1 MNRTNTGIGPL
12 LEAVCAH
19 DSAGKTDGQLL
30 KDFLA
35 RRDEA
40 AFTAL
45 VRRHGPMVLAV
56 CRRVLGNAADAD
68 DAFQATFIVLV
79 RKAGSLTSRSFLGDW
94 LHGVAR
100 HAALDATRAAARRRT
115 KEQVMARPEMQAD
128 EVRNDWLPLLDQEL
142 SRLPEKYRLAIV
154 LCDLEGKTR
163 HEAAAQLGWPEGT
176 VAGRLARARD
186 LLAKRLLRGGQVSSG
201 VLLGTVAGGATQAAL
216 PPGLVQTTVQAA
228 SLVASGKMTA
238 QGVLSAKAIML
249 AQGVMQSMLL
259 KKMKIAAFALLLAA
273 LLAGAGGMTFHLL
286 ADDGQPAQVREQG
299 GKETPVVQ
307 GAKGDKK
314 PLPTVNKRVLLFD
327 EIIET
332 KDFQQQLTLK
342 EILGLLFDQFANQ
355 GKEVVI
361 LVDVEAFK
369 EEDPD
374 APNIYETQVQF
385 PPYPRK
391 MSLATCLRL
400 ALAKVPTRNATFV
413 VYPSHIEITTF
424 KRASVDYKLKQ
435 RVLATFVNKKLSQA
449 LRELSEMTGTTIV
462 IDNRVGDKEDRLVTA
477 TFLNDVDFAAAFR
490 ALTEMAELKFV
501 VLKGGIVYV
510 TTPAHAETLRKENL
524 LHEEFKEPPAV

>member
-1 MNRTNTGIGPL
+1 MNRTNAGIGPL
-12 LEAVCAH
+12 LEAVCTH
-19 DSAGKTDGQLL
+19 DCEGKTDGQLL
-30 KDFLA
+30 KQFLA
-35 RRDEA
+35 CRDEA
-40 AFTAL
+40 AFAAL
-45 VRRHGPMVLAV
+45 VRRHGPMVLGV
-56 CRRVLGNAADAD
+56 CRRVLGNATDAD

-100 HAALDATRAAARRRT
+100 HAALDATRAAARRRA
-115 KEQVMARPEMQAD
+115 KEQVMARPEVQAD

-176 VAGRLARARD
+176 VAGRLARGRD
-186 LLAKRLLRGGQVSSG
+186 LLAKRLIRGGQVSSG
-201 VLLGTVAGGATQAAL
+201 VLLGTVAGGQAQAAL
-216 PPGLVQTTVQAA
+216 PAGLAQITVQAA
-228 SLVASGKMTA
+228 SLVAAGKMTA

-259 KKMKIAAFALLLAA
+259 KKMKIAAFALLLAV

-286 ADDGQPAQVREQG
+286 ADDGQKSQVREQG

-314 PLPTVNKRVLLFD
+314 PQAAVNKRVLLFD
-327 EIIET
+327 EVIET
-332 KDFQQQLTLK
+332 KDFQQQMTLK
-342 EILGLLFDQFANQ
+342 DFFVLLFEKFDSQ

-361 LVDVEAFK
+361 LVDAEAFK

-374 APNIYETQVQF
+374 VDIYDTVVQF

-391 MSLATCLRL
+391 MSLASCLRL
-400 ALAKVPTRNATFV
+400 ALAKVPSHNATFV

-435 RVLATFVNKKLSQA
+435 RVLASFVNKKLSQA

-510 TTPAHAETLRKENL
+510 TTPAHAEILRKENL
-524 LHEEFKEPPAV
+524 LHEEFKEQPRV